1 VLLTAPP
8 DREKVPAM
16 PSFSL
21 PMYDWPEVRDAT
33 DAWALGLARHL
44 RAQGFLEAPLQL
56 LRGDDYS
63 QAWQSSELILSQC
76 CGYHLVHP
84 FAGALTPVLTP
95 HYAVEGCSGPAY
107 SSFVF
112 VRSAD
117 VINTLADLRGR
128 ISAINDRESMSGM
141 LALKLVFGPLTDNGK
156 FFAGSIETGAHA
168 RSLAAVLRG
177 EADVCAVDPIC
188 VALARRHRPELLAGL
203 TEIARSPLV
212 PGLPYVT
219 ARHRSPHELARMRQA
234 IAAAF
239 ADPELQPARD
249 ALFLSGCSPLDR
261 SDYAII
267 AALERNLESH
277 GGLALWETAA

>member
-1 VLLTAPP
+1 MTAPAG
-8 DREKVPAM
+8 REKVRAM
-16 PSFSL
+16 PAISL

-33 DAWALGLARHL
+33 DAWASGMARHL
-44 RAQGFLEAPLQL
+44 RAQGFAEAPSEL
-56 LRGDDYS
+56 LRQEDYA
-63 QAWQSSELILSQC
+63 QAWQSSDLILSQC
-76 CGYHLVHP
+76 CGYHVVRP

-107 SSFVF
+107 SSFVL

-117 VINTLADLRGR
+117 QIHSLTELRGR
-128 ISAINDRESMSGM
+128 VCAINDRCSMSGM
-141 LALKLVFGPLTDNGK
+141 LALKLVFGPLADNGK
-156 FFAGSIETGAHA
+156 FFSSTIETGAHVS
-168 RSLAAVLRG
+168 SLRALLRR
-177 EADVCAVDPIC
+177 EADVCAVDAVC
-188 VALARRHRPELLAGL
+188 LALARRYRPELLAGL

-219 ARHRSPHELARMRQA
+219 AGHRSAQELLRMRQG

-277 GGLALWETAA
+277 GGLALWEAA

>member
-1 VLLTAPP
+1 LTAPP
-8 DREKVPAM
+8 DREKVRAM
-16 PSFSL
+16 PAFSL

-33 DAWALGLARHL
+33 DAWARGMARHL
-44 RAQGFLEAPLQL
+44 RAQGFAEAPLEL
-56 LRGDDYS
+56 LRREDYS
-63 QAWQSSELILSQC
+63 QAWQSSELMLSQC
-76 CGYHLVHP
+76 CGYPLVH
-84 FAGALTPVLTP
+84 FYAGALTPVLTP

-107 SSFVF
+107 SSLVF

-117 VINTLADLRGR
+117 SIHTLTELRGR
-128 ISAINDRESMSGM
+128 ISAINGRESMSGM
-141 LALKLVFGPLTDNGK
+141 LALKLVFGPLADNGQ
-156 FFAGSIETGAHA
+156 FFASTIETGGHA
-168 RSLAAVLRG
+168 GSLAAVLRG
-177 EADVCAVDPIC
+177 GADVCAVDAVC
-188 VALARRHRPELLAGL
+188 VALARRYRPELLAGL

-219 ARHRSPHELARMRQA
+219 ASRRSPQELVRMRQA

-239 ADPELQPARD
+239 VDPELQPARD

-277 GGLALWETAA
+277 GGLALWEAA

>member
-1 VLLTAPP
+1 MTAPP

-33 DAWALGLARHL
+33 DAWAQGLARHL
-44 RAQGFLEAPLQL
+44 RAQGFAEAPSEL
-56 LRGDDYS
+56 LRQEDYS

-76 CGYHLVHP
+76 CGYPLIK
-84 FAGALTPVLTP
+84 FYAGALTPVLTP
-95 HYAVEGCSGPAY
+95 HYAVEGCSGPAF
-107 SSFVF
+107 SSFVL

-117 VINTLADLRGR
+117 QIHSLTELRGR
-128 ISAINDRESMSGM
+128 VSAINSRDSMSGM

-156 FFAGSIETGAHA
+156 FFARTLETGAHLS
-168 RSLAAVLRG
+168 SLAAVLRG
-177 EADVCAVDPIC
+177 EADVCAVDAVC
-188 VALARRHRPELLAGL
+188 VALARRYRPELLAGL

-219 ARHRSPHELARMRQA
+219 ARHRSPQELLRMRQA

-277 GGLALWETAA
+277 GGLALWEAA

>member
-1 VLLTAPP
+1 MTAPT
-8 DREKVPAM
+8 DQEKVRAM
-16 PSFSL
+16 PAFSL

-33 DAWALGLARHL
+33 DAWAQGMARHL

-56 LRGDDYS
+56 LRGDDYA
-63 QAWQSSELILSQC
+63 QAWQSSELMLSQC
-76 CGYHLVHP
+76 CGYPLIKLY
-84 FAGALTPVLTP
+84 AGALTPVLTP
-95 HYAVEGCSGPAY
+95 HYSVEGCSGPAY

-117 VINTLADLRGR
+117 GINTLADLRGR

-156 FFAGSIETGAHA
+156 FFAGTIETGTHA

-177 EADVCAVDPIC
+177 EADVCAVDAVC

-219 ARHRSPHELARMRQA
+219 AGHRSPQELARMRQA

-261 SDYAII
+261 SDYAVIT
-267 AALERNLESH
+267 ALERNLERQ
-277 GGLALWETAA
+277 GGLALWEAA